1 MIRSSIHGINRHDGR
16 AIASYAK
23 LALLKLPLP
32 CRLISRPGPLFDLVL
47 IFISALPFLL
57 VSCLVGSCC
66 VLSFLSL
73 LIVSCRVGCLRNYL
87 EVQHLNIHHTIRCSN
102 SRPATSR
109 SMFSAVSSYHVPS
122 TSSST

>member
-1 MIRSSIHGINRHDGR
+1 MIRSSIHGINHYDGR

-32 CRLISRPGPLFDLVL
+32 CRLISRPGPLFDLIL

-57 VSCLVGSCC
+57 VSCLVVSCW
-66 VLSFLSL
+66 VLSV
-73 LIVSCRVGCLRNYL
+73 LIVSCRVGCLRNYSYN
-87 EVQHLNIHHTIRCSN
+87 NINTTYTIRCSS
-102 SRPATSR
+102 SRPSTSR
-109 SMFSAVSSYHVPS
+109 STFSAVSSYHVPS